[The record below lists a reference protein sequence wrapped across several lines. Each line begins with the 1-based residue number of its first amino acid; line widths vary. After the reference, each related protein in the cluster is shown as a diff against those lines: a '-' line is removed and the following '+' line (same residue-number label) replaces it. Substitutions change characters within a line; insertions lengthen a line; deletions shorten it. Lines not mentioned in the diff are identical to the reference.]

1 MRLCELTMSER
12 ESLDK
17 INSIN
22 LELEKS
28 QVQSLANVVWAY
40 LHEKIDKSLFTSSK
54 TEIKKKLKEINKI
67 APKITT
73 YDYK

>member
-28 QVQSLANVVWAY
+28 QVQSLANVVWAHY
-40 LHEKIDKSLFTSSK
+40 MKLVYRKGPTYDKSKNYSK
-54 TEIKKKLKEINKI
+54 DER
-67 APKITT
+67 
-73 YDYK
+73 

>member
-17 INSIN
+17 INTIN

-28 QVQSLANVVWAY
+28 GAKTKQPEIHCKCSLG
-40 LHEKIDKSLFTSSK
+40 LFT
-54 TEIKKKLKEINKI
+54 
-67 APKITT
+67 
-73 YDYK
+73 

>member
-17 INSIN
+17 INTIN

-73 YDYK
+73 YDCK

>member
-1 MRLCELTMSER
+1 MRLCELTISER

-73 YDYK
+73 YDCK

>member
-17 INSIN
+17 INTIN

-28 QVQSLANVVWAY
+28 QVQSLANIVWAY

-73 YDYK
+73 YDCK

>member
-1 MRLCELTMSER
+1 MSER

-17 INSIN
+17 INTIN

-73 YDYK
+73 YDCK

>member
-1 MRLCELTMSER
+1 MSER

-28 QVQSLANVVWAY
+28 QVQSLANIVWAY

-73 YDYK
+73 YDCK

>member
-17 INSIN
+17 INTIN

-40 LHEKIDKSLFTSSK
+40 LHEKIDKNLFASSK
-54 TEIKKKLKEINKI
+54 AEIKKKLKEINKI

-73 YDYK
+73 YDCK

>member
-73 YDYK
+73 YDCK

>member
-1 MRLCELTMSER
+1 MRLCELTMFER

-17 INSIN
+17 INTIN

-73 YDYK
+73 YDCK

>member
-1 MRLCELTMSER
+1 MSER

-73 YDYK
+73 YDCK

>member
-1 MRLCELTMSER
+1 MSER

-40 LHEKIDKSLFTSSK
+40 LHEKIDKSLFASSK

-73 YDYK
+73 YDCK

>member
-1 MRLCELTMSER
+1 MRLCEVTMSER

-73 YDYK
+73 YDCK

>member
-28 QVQSLANVVWAY
+28 QVQSLANIVWAY

-73 YDYK
+73 YDCK

>member
-12 ESLDK
+12 ELLDK

-73 YDYK
+73 YDCK

>member
-17 INSIN
+17 INTIN

-28 QVQSLANVVWAY
+28 QIQSLANVVWAY

-73 YDYK
+73 YDCK

>member
-17 INSIN
+17 INTIN

-40 LHEKIDKSLFTSSK
+40 LHEKIDKNLFTSSK

-73 YDYK
+73 YDCK